1 MTVSVS
7 IHVRP
12 EDVIVH
18 RTSSGRHWITIGTA
32 LVFANPTDMK
42 RLRAAINDQLKAM
55 ATDADR
61 ANARLIAAAPDLYE
75 ACLLFLIYDR
85 NARVSDVTLMLDYDA
100 ALDAARAVIA
110 KVEDN

>member
-1 MTVSVS
+1 MTAYVS

-12 EDVIVH
+12 EDEIVY
-18 RTSSGRHWITIGTA
+18 RALSGSHWIKIGEVS
-32 LVFANPTDMK
+32 VFAFPADLK